1 MTLRYR
7 KFDLVLSP
15 VSPDQCLE
23 CRRIFEELSNQIPI
37 FYCGIYSVDGESRLY
52 VHSSNPVTP
61 SRVKSLVEKSG
72 FVVKSVSRC
81 KKFEGVVISEHGEIL
96 KAGFPLG
103 KKRRRGENTP
113 STNNSHNITNNTTN
127 NITNNTTNTNNT
139 NNINVIQICVNP
151 VGQETIDHI
160 TPEFIQDLL
169 EKYKSMEGVFKFGDE
184 LYAIK
189 ENINFRTGM
198 KDGFVRA
205 WSEEG
210 SGPAGWRVMPK
221 SEAFDILM
229 DNIMKKNRE
238 AIHSNNQNVSPEDVL
253 KYEESLDDIEEGRG
267 ADSNTDSAKSYRRN
281 RNRGMGVISENNN
294 AALKSFEQRKNKK
307 IRVV

>member
-1 MTLRYR
+1 MTLRFR

-15 VSPDQCLE
+15 VSPVSPVSPDQCSESNRL
-23 CRRIFEELSNQIPI
+23 FKELSNQLPI
-37 FYCGIYSVDGESRLY
+37 VYCGIYSINGESHLY
-52 VHSSNPVTP
+52 VHSSNPATP
-61 SRVKSLVEKSG
+61 ARVKALVEESG
-72 FVVKSVSRC
+72 FDVKSVSRC
-81 KKFEGVVISEHGEIL
+81 KKFEGVVVSEHGEIL
-96 KAGFPLG
+96 RAGFPLG
-103 KKRRRGENTP
+103 RKRKQGVNI
-113 STNNSHNITNNTTN
+113 SSMNNSHNTTNNTTN
-127 NITNNTTNTNNT
+127 NITN

-160 TPEFIQDLL
+160 TPEFIQELL

-205 WSEEG
+205 WSDEG
-210 SGPAGWRVMPK
+210 GGPAGWRVLPK
-221 SEAFDILM
+221 SEAFDMLM

-238 AIHSNNQNVSPEDVL
+238 AIYSNNQHVSPEDVL
-253 KYEESLDDIEEGRG
+253 KYEESLDDIEEGRDTDAD
-267 ADSNTDSAKSYRRN
+267 ADSTKSYKRN

-294 AALKSFEQRKNKK
+294 VALKSFEERKNKK